1 MKKYLPYFLFSAI
14 ALIISLVLS
23 FLFDFSLSNTWQAC
37 VALLLVFGP
46 LWICG
51 WKEVCVQKHKHP
63 VICFLAR
70 FYLILVLVGYL
81 ISTLV
86 FLIVGF

>member
-1 MKKYLPYFLFSAI
+1 MKKNLPYFLFSAI
-14 ALIISLVLS
+14 ALVISIILS
-23 FLFDFSLSNTWQAC
+23 YVFDFSLSNTWQAC

-51 WKEVCVQKHKHP
+51 WKQACAQKHKHP

-70 FYLILVLVGYL
+70 FYLILMLVGYL
-81 ISTLV
+81 IATYI
-86 FLIVGF
+86 FLFVGV